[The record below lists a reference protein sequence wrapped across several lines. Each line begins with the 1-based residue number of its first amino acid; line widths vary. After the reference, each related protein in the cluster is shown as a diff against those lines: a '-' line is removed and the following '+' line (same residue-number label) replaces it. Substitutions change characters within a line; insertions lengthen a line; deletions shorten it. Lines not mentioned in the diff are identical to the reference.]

1 MRLEVLIASFKTD
14 LKAFLR
20 SKATLFWTLAFPI
33 MLILIFGAIF
43 SGMGETEFELYVQNL
58 DDEDAQSEWSN
69 IFLEGLENTG
79 YIKIKNV
86 PKDSDVKSYMD
97 ENDIKRLLV
106 IPEDFTET
114 IIESQYPNSTANVNL
129 LFYFDQS
136 EQTANQ
142 QIKDIISYFVVN
154 TNINMS
160 GGREIIGIKD
170 VETISGEFNYIDFF
184 IPGMIGFTIMQTCI
198 YGSLE
203 RNTKYKKDGI
213 LRKLL
218 TTPITRSEWIISKML
233 FQLFLSFLSTLIIVI
248 VGILVF
254 GLHVHLTAL
263 MIVII
268 IATSFLFTGLGMM
281 IGRFVKDEESAGMAG
296 GAVTFPMMFLA
307 GTFFELEMMPD
318 FLQKVALALPL
329 YYVNEGLRDS
339 MIKLE
344 MADATLNAA
353 VVLIFAAIFFI
364 IGLVLTKWK
373 ED

>member
-1 MRLEVLIASFKTD
+1 MRLEILIASFKID
-14 LKAFLR
+14 LKAFFR
-20 SKATLFWTLAFPI
+20 SRATLFWTLAFPI

-43 SGMGETEFELYVQNL
+43 SGMGEIEFDLYVQNL
-58 DDEDAQSEWSN
+58 DEDDEFGITEG
-69 IFLEGLENTG
+69 FLRGLESTG
-79 YIKIKNV
+79 YINIKNV
-86 PKDSDVKSYMD
+86 PRDKDVKLYMG
-97 ENDIKRLLV
+97 ENDIKRVLV
-106 IPEDFTET
+106 IPEDFSET
-114 IIESQYPNSTANVNL
+114 IILSQQNPNSTETSNL
-129 LFYFDQS
+129 MFYFDQS
-136 EQTANQ
+136 EQTTNQ
-142 QIKDIISYFVVN
+142 QIRDIISYFVIN
-154 TNINMS
+154 TNMNVS
-160 GGREIIGIKD
+160 GGREIIGLQD
-170 VETISGEFNYIDFF
+170 VTTISGEFSYIDFF

-203 RNTKYKKDGI
+203 RNTKFRKDGI

-233 FQLFLSFLSTLIIVI
+233 FQLFLSFLSTVIIIIVG
-248 VGILVF
+248 VLVY
-254 GLHVHLTAL
+254 GLHVHVTAL

-307 GTFFELEMMPD
+307 GTFFELDMMPE
-318 FLQKVALALPL
+318 FLQLVARVLPL

-344 MADATLNAA
+344 TADATINTIF
-353 VVLIFAAIFFI
+353 VLIFATIFFI
-364 IGLVLTKWK
+364 IGLALTKWK

>member
-1 MRLEVLIASFKTD
+1 MRLEILIASFKAD

-33 MLILIFGAIF
+33 MLILIFGSIF
-43 SGMGETEFELYVQNL
+43 SGMGEIEFELYVQNL
-58 DDEDAQSEWSN
+58 DGEDDQSEWSK

-79 YIKIKNV
+79 YINIKNV

-97 ENDIKRLLV
+97 ENDIKRLVV
-106 IPEDFTET
+106 IPENFTET

-136 EQTANQ
+136 EQTVNQ

-160 GGREIIGIKD
+160 GGREIIGIED
-170 VETISGEFNYIDFF
+170 IETISGEFTYIDFF

-203 RNTKYKKDGI
+203 RNTKYRKDGI

-233 FQLFLSFLSTLIIVI
+233 FQLFLSFLSAVIII
-248 VGILVF
+248 AVGIIVF

-263 MIVII
+263 MIIII

-281 IGRFVKDEESAGMAG
+281 IGRFVKDEESAGMAD

-318 FLQKVALALPL
+318 FLQTVALGLPL

-364 IGLVLTKWK
+364 IGLILTKWK

>member
-1 MRLEVLIASFKTD
+1 MRLEILLASFKID
-14 LKAFLR
+14 FKAFLR
-20 SKATLFWTLAFPI
+20 SKATLFWTLAFPV

-43 SGMGETEFELYVQNL
+43 SGIGETEFELHVQNL
-58 DDEDAQSEWSN
+58 DEDDAFGITEG
-69 IFLEGLENTG
+69 FLQGLESTG
-79 YIKIKNV
+79 YIKIKNI
-86 PKDSDVKSYMD
+86 PIDKDVKEYMD
-97 ENDIKRLLV
+97 EKDIKRALV
-106 IPEDFTET
+106 IPDDFSDT
-114 IIESQYPNSTANVNL
+114 IIMSQQNPNSTGSVNL

-142 QIKDIISYFVVN
+142 QIRDLISFFVVN
-154 TNINMS
+154 TNMNIT
-160 GGREIIGIKD
+160 GGRQVIGLQD

-198 YGSLE
+198 YSSLE
-203 RNTKYKKDGI
+203 RNTKLRKSGI

-233 FQLFLSFLSTLIIVI
+233 FQLFLSFLSTVIIVI
-248 VGILVF
+248 VGVLVY
-254 GLHVHLTAL
+254 GLHVNLTIL
-263 MIVII
+263 MFVII

-296 GAVTFPMMFLA
+296 GVVTFPMMFLA
-307 GTFFELEMMPD
+307 GTFFELEMMPEA
-318 FLQKVALALPL
+318 LQTVARGLPL
-329 YYVNEGLRDS
+329 FYVNEGLRDS

-344 MADATLNAA
+344 MASATFHAS

-364 IGLVLTKWK
+364 IGLLLTKWK

>member
-1 MRLEVLIASFKTD
+1 MRLEILLASFKID
-14 LKAFLR
+14 FKAFLR
-20 SKATLFWTLAFPI
+20 SKATLFWTLAFPV

-43 SGMGETEFELYVQNL
+43 SGIGETEFTLYVQNL
-58 DDEDAQSEWSN
+58 DEDDTFGITEG
-69 IFLEGLENTG
+69 FLQGLGSTG
-79 YIKIKNV
+79 YIKIKNI
-86 PKDSDVKSYMD
+86 PIDKDVKEYMD
-97 ENDIKRLLV
+97 EKDIKRALV
-106 IPEDFTET
+106 IPEDFSDT
-114 IIESQYPNSTANVNL
+114 IIMSQQDPNSTDSVNL

-142 QIKDIISYFVVN
+142 QIKDIISFFVVN
-154 TNINMS
+154 TNMNVT
-160 GGREIIGIKD
+160 GGRQVIGLQD

-198 YGSLE
+198 YSSLE
-203 RNTKYKKDGI
+203 RNTKLRKSGI

-233 FQLFLSFLSTLIIVI
+233 FQLFLSFLSTVIIVI
-248 VGILVF
+248 VGVLVY
-254 GLHVHLTAL
+254 GLHVNLTIL
-263 MIVII
+263 MFVII

-296 GAVTFPMMFLA
+296 GVVTFPMMFLA
-307 GTFFELEMMPD
+307 GTFFELEMMPEA
-318 FLQKVALALPL
+318 LQTVARGLPL
-329 YYVNEGLRDS
+329 FYVNEGLRDS

-344 MADATLNAA
+344 MADATTNTI

-364 IGLVLTKWK
+364 IGLLLTKWK